1 MVATTY
7 YPGRLLPALTNAPGR
22 MCASVYVHTPHTP
35 TTGLAR
41 ARTPQKRKKEKE
53 ETQTTRDRVQ
63 RRCPALSAPQ
73 KIPKKH
79 YLYNFYYF
87 YFFLPPTEHIFQ
99 YELQYFFRMLQFFFL
114 QGQPGPLA
122 ACAAASSVPSAV
134 PRDPGTRVPA
144 AWARRSRPANY
155 CVCQFVCAFVQ
166 TSRAVPRVIR

>member
-87 YFFLPPTEHIFQ
+87 YFFLPPTEHIFHTS
-99 YELQYFFRMLQFFFL
+99 YNIFFGCYSFFFSKVS
-114 QGQPGPLA
+114 QGLWPHAQLRRPSRLLCLATQARGSLRRGPGAQGRPTTVYANLYAHLCKLA
-122 ACAAASSVPSAV
+122 EPC
-134 PRDPGTRVPA
+134 
-144 AWARRSRPANY
+144 
-155 CVCQFVCAFVQ
+155 
-166 TSRAVPRVIR
+166 RA